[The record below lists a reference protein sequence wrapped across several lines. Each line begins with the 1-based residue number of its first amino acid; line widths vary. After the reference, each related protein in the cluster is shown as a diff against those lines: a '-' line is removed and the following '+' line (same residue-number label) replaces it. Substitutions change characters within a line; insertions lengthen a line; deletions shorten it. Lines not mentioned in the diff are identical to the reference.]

1 VGLQRTVRLLK
12 KLGSFT
18 LFFSLWLVLSAFITP
33 EPPTPFPGQSVI
45 YVATNNYNRRWE
57 KLADSI
63 WRIED
68 SASPELVYRLPYTP
82 DSLVIDR
89 FSEYEFQLFEQQ
101 VTNIA
106 IGGAEFARGNSGTQ
120 GIANLWQLDSKNL
133 LVLMYDT
140 FCGQWVFECY
150 GYYEL
155 FKLNVENP
163 DVPLRTSLFHI
174 DMHDPAAVDTHCT
187 NDIMR
192 PAITLSPLNNQAV
205 ISVALDEQHC
215 GFKSYLLVVDFEQTP
230 TLIAK
235 IPNGIL
241 PAWSPDGQQIVYY
254 EYSRC
259 ESGDCPANIHRFD
272 LIENTSTL
280 VRTDKSLTELL
291 NLSYGVRY
299 GLGLS
304 ITWLDNITL
313 LIKSSRFAMP
323 DGNEDFFIW
332 HNLMTGQEMEVAVDI
347 GNSLRRDKVYFPSVP
362 ENLQLPENETLI
374 AITSLPAS
382 R

>member
-1 VGLQRTVRLLK
+1 MLK

-18 LFFSLWLVLSAFITP
+18 LFVSLWFVLSAFITP
-33 EPPTPFPGQSVI
+33 EPPEPFFGQAII
-45 YVATNNYNRRWE
+45 YAATDNRNWLWE
-57 KLADSI
+57 KRFSSI

-68 SASPELVYRLPYTP
+68 SGSPELVYRLPYIP
-82 DSLVIDR
+82 DGPLVNR
-89 FSEYEFQLFEQQ
+89 FSEYEFQLFEQA
-101 VTNIA
+101 VPSLTPD
-106 IGGAEFARGNSGTQ
+106 GLDFPHGVRGEQ
-120 GIANLWQLDSKNL
+120 GIINLWQLDSKNL
-133 LVLMYDT
+133 LVLMYDEY
-140 FCGQWVFECY
+140 CGQWVFECY

-163 DVPLRTSLFHI
+163 AVPLRTPLFHL
-174 DMHDPAAVDTHCT
+174 DMHDPAAVVTYCT
-187 NDIMR
+187 N
-192 PAITLSPLNNQAV
+192 AISQPTIALSPRNNQAV
-205 ISVALDEQHC
+205 ISVALDRQHC
-215 GFKSYLLVVDFEQTP
+215 GFKSYLLVVDFELTP

-235 IPNGIL
+235 IPNGFL

-254 EYSRC
+254 EYSWC

-313 LIKSSRFAMP
+313 LIKSARFDM
-323 DGNEDFFIW
+323 GLGHEDFFIW
-332 HNLMTGQEMEVAVDI
+332 HNLTTGQETEISFDI
-347 GNSLRRDKVYFPSVP
+347 GNSLRRDKVYFPSLP